1 MWVGV
6 CNNRKKA
13 PRSCRRKQKC
23 KTQLLYVTHQDENG
37 YWINVLL
44 IGAHMAP
51 KKTLLHLKKQ
61 KQCTLLTPSWAGER
75 EEGRMKGASLKKLFS
90 PLSCAPMEQNPC
102 QIPDEGKKSCNF
114 LPLNMLAGGLAAQL
128 ASHKQ
133 QWHNNDSNNNSN
145 DNNDRNY
152 DKNHNTAAATDA
164 VANLFFWRGALK
176 WHNSIAITRSQ
187 MS

>member
-1 MWVGV
+1 MRCAVGV
-6 CNNRKKA
+6 SRGLQQQKKGSA
-13 PRSCRRKQKC
+13 QLQTETKVQDSAALCHASRWERLPNKC
-23 KTQLLYVTHQDENG
+23 V
-37 YWINVLL
+37 
-44 IGAHMAP
+44 AFA
-51 KKTLLHLKKQ
+51 TLLHLKKQ